1 MLEKNITGH
10 SREFDD
16 LLICSA
22 KLAGGSQHSKLI
34 YLLAFNSVLAMTA
47 ITGNTLILISL
58 HKHTSLHLPSK
69 LLLRN
74 LATTDLLVGVV
85 SQPSQVAFWVSL
97 LLELRQTCRYI
108 FAVTRTTSNILCGVS
123 LATTAAISVDRH
135 LALSLGLRSL
145 KGSEV
150 KLSPGFFK
158 KFKNVVTLVLS
169 NTGQTEI
176 SSEHFKGL
184 ENIRHLD
191 LSNNFLTTLPS
202 DFLKALKGDR
212 IGAKIT
218 LSLAGNKWNCSCASG
233 LRRALDNMAG
243 IALKGDTFCSSPDF
257 MRKKQIYAFTCDR
270 DECMEE
276 NDCDDE
282 AVCINTL
289 DGYNCKCVTDGF
301 RGTGKECTDI
311 NECESGDHFCAKEG
325 GKCINE
331 QGKYRC
337 ECMKGYKG
345 NGKNCEDVDE
355 CETQD
360 CGMEGECTN
369 TIGSFRCDCDA
380 GFEKNDEHVC
390 VDIDECGI
398 KNHTCDAIEHSY
410 CFNLRKLLPK
420 DPGYECM
427 CESGYRK
434 VGEIC
439 VRRGSTLELLKYVG
453 VIVGGFIVGLL
464 LIIVSSVWLRNG

>member
-1 MLEKNITGH
+1 MGKVSDHFLFFLILFCWVNFSSWGKPLNCKKIGSTGK
-10 SREFDD
+10 RFE
-16 LLICSA
+16 CSA
-22 KLAGGSQHSKLI
+22 NNKKLPITMDKLQRT
-34 YLLAFNSVLAMTA
+34 F
-47 ITGNTLILISL
+47 
-58 HKHTSLHLPSK
+58 P
-69 LLLRN
+69 
-74 LATTDLLVGVV
+74 V
-85 SQPSQVAFWVSL
+85 SGTEAYQVK
-97 LLELRQTCRYI
+97 EL
-108 FAVTRTTSNILCGVS
+108 
-123 LATTAAISVDRH
+123 
-135 LALSLGLRSL
+135 SL

-453 VIVGGFIVGLL
+453 VIVGGFIVGLI
-464 LIIVSSVWLRNG
+464 LIIVGSVWLRKRLQRQLEAQQLLEDTVLMAPVVAIPPPVDFASLDMPQVGLPEQEKTQEWEDDDDD